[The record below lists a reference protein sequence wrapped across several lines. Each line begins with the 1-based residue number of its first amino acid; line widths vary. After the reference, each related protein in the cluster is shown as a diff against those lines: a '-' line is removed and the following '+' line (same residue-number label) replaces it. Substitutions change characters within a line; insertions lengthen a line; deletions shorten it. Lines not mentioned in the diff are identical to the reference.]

1 MKLTIKNLQLSTKF
15 FLMLGVV
22 LLLVTFL
29 YVSFYFS
36 SRKSDEYTEGIT
48 VLNNLNQHLLE
59 ATLEEKVFLTN
70 PNQETLARTQ
80 ASINE
85 VKRDILSLRE
95 RRIFDDKDIETL
107 DDQLAKYSETF
118 ENLAKTI
125 RSIQDLDN
133 RISEASASFGEQ
145 TNAVVNLID
154 EYEAECLVQVM
165 TPDRQ
170 LISLREVARSA
181 TITIVQIISILKN
194 DLYLKNDLTSFESNS
209 AKALEKLRRVKANA
223 AVIKSVILNKI
234 EEKSYLAY
242 IDSVAETHQLLQQTI
257 GDIFQLNKDKNSF
270 EKEFNLL
277 QREVAATKV
286 RMLSAGNETIQLLKQ
301 KVIKLNLGVFCATL
315 LVVILGGFF
324 LIRSI
329 VIPINRMVNDLNA
342 SADMLA
348 SASSQVSSTSQQLA
362 GGASQQAVA
371 LQETSSSLEEMGA
384 MTKNNAENSKT
395 SDKLMKETRQVV
407 AGVNDSMAM
416 LTTRMQEASKA
427 SEESSKI
434 VKTIDEIAFQT
445 NLLALNA
452 AVEAAR
458 AGQAGAGFA
467 VVADEVRNLAL
478 RAADAARNTSGL
490 IEVTVKKV
498 KDSAEIVTKT
508 NEQFAEAAN
517 RSAKVGELVSEIA
530 AASQQQAEGIEQVNK
545 AVSDIDRVVQE
556 TAANAE
562 ESASTSEEMNAQAQ
576 QLKLFVKEL
585 SVLVGG
591 TKAGD
596 PVTENR
602 VSTQMV

>member
-1 MKLTIKNLQLSTKF
+1 
-15 FLMLGVV
+15 MLGVV

-29 YVSFYFS
+29 YASFYFS
-36 SRKSDEYTEGIT
+36 SRKSDEHTEGIT

-59 ATLEEKVFLTN
+59 ATLEEKVFLAD
-70 PNQETLARTQ
+70 PNQETLVRTQ
-80 ASINE
+80 VSINE
-85 VKRDILSLRE
+85 VKKDIHFLRE
-95 RRIFDDKDIETL
+95 RRIFDDRDIETL
-107 DDQLAKYSETF
+107 DDQLAKYSRTF
-118 ENLAKTI
+118 ENLAKTM

-133 RISEASASFGEQ
+133 RISETSVSFGEQ

-154 EYEAECLVQVM
+154 EYEAECQVQMM

-181 TITIVQIISILKN
+181 TMTIVQIISILKN
-194 DLYLKNDLTSFESNS
+194 DLFLKNDPASFEINN
-209 AKALEKLRRVKANA
+209 ARALEKLRRVKANA
-223 AVIKSVILNKI
+223 AVIKSVIVNKI

-242 IDSVAETHQLLQQTI
+242 IDSVAETHQFLQQTI

-286 RMLSAGNETIQLLKQ
+286 KMLSAGNETVQLLKQ
-301 KVIKLNLGVFCATL
+301 KIIKLNLGVFCATL

-329 VIPINRMVNDLNA
+329 VRPINRMVNDLNA
-342 SADMLA
+342 SADMLT

-362 GGASQQAVA
+362 GGASQQAAA
-371 LQETSSSLEEMGA
+371 LQETTSSLEEMGA

-395 SDKLMKETRQVV
+395 SDTLMKETRQVV
-407 AGVNDSMAM
+407 ARVNDSMAM

-478 RAADAARNTSGL
+478 RAADAARNTTGL

-517 RSAKVGELVSEIA
+517 RSEKVGELVSEIA

-576 QLKLFVKEL
+576 QLKFFVKEL
-585 SVLVGG
+585 SALVGG

-596 PVTENR
+596 PVTENK
-602 VSTQMV
+602 VTAQTA